1 MVDLLKRSLAPLT
14 EAAWAEIDEAATR
27 LFKAQLSART
37 LVDFEGPHGW
47 DYGAVDLGRLELAK
61 KGDPVPWGT
70 RQVLPLIELR
80 IGFALD
86 QLEVDN
92 VSRGCKDPDLGALE
106 DAAQKVA
113 LFEETA
119 IYKGFGAG
127 QIKGIVQAAS
137 HKPIALPGN
146 ARQYPQ
152 AVAQAIRELS
162 GAGIAGPYALVLG
175 GDAYYTLMQAGE
187 SGYPPRRIVRDMLQG
202 SILWSPALDG
212 GVLLS
217 TRGGD
222 FELVVGQDLSIGY
235 ASHDRDKV
243 ELFLTESFTFR
254 VLEPAAAIALK
265 AGG

>member
-37 LVDFEGPHGW
+37 IVDFDGPHGW
-47 DYGAVDLGRLELAK
+47 EYGAVDLGRLQLAK
-61 KGDPVPWGT
+61 KGEPVPWGL

-80 IGFALD
+80 IGFTLD

-92 VSRGCKDPDLGALE
+92 ISRGCKDADLGALE

-119 IYKGFGAG
+119 IYKGYGAG
-127 QIKGIVQAAS
+127 QIKGILEAS
-137 HKPIALPGN
+137 DHKPVQLPGN
-146 ARQYPQ
+146 GRQYPP
-152 AVAQAIRELS
+152 AVAQAIREL
-162 GAGIAGPYALVLG
+162 GAAGIAGPYTLVLG
-175 GDAYYTLMQAGE
+175 TGAYYTLMQTGE
-187 SGYPPRRIVRDMLQG
+187 SGYPPRRIIRDMLQG
-202 SILWSPALDG
+202 SILWSAAVDG
-212 GVLLS
+212 GVVLS

-222 FELVVGQDLSIGY
+222 FEMLVGQDLSIGY
-235 ASHDRDKV
+235 ASHDRDRV

-254 VLEPAAAIALK
+254 VLEPAAAIGLK
-265 AGG
+265 TA